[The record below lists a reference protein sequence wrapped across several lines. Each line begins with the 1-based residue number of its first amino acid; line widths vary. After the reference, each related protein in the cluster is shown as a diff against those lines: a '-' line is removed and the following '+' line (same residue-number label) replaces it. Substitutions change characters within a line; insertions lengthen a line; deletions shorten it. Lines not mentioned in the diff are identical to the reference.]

1 MPLLLSRSDLCPLAA
16 DDEALDDVIDAVQE
30 SLLQSHSGDRGE
42 SVFAGIALANGDEL
56 ANQLAASPLGGASV
70 RLFPRIVRGAR
81 RNAWLGIRI
90 DAASGEIESIIALD
104 DLNEL
109 RTSVPAAVGVR
120 HLAPKDASTLAV
132 LGSSAQA
139 ASHARTFARVMPC
152 LKTVQVWS
160 PTKTHREAF
169 ADDMSVRLGVQVT
182 AVDTAEAAVDG
193 AEVITAAGRTAPAEP
208 AVPDPT
214 AVRPGALFVSMT
226 AAGLNLLPLG
236 AQLAVPT
243 AQRPDLVAHGF
254 SSGFLR
260 DGPPPAPPNAVE
272 LAEIIHEHQPARSS
286 PAETVVYELGA
297 PYLWDLPILTW
308 TTDWAQRHGAGTD
321 FSFSD

>member
-1 MPLLLSRSDLCPLAA
+1 MPLLLSRSDLSPLAA

-30 SLLQSHSGDRGE
+30 SLLRSHAGDRGE
-42 SVFAGIALANGDEL
+42 SVFAGIGLPNGDEL
-56 ANQLAASPLGGASV
+56 ASQLAASSSGGASV

-90 DAASGEIESIIALD
+90 DGAAGEIDSLIALD

-120 HLAPKDASTLAV
+120 HLAPEQATTLAV
-132 LGSSAQA
+132 LGSGAQA
-139 ASHARTFARVMPC
+139 SSHVRTFARVMPG
-152 LKTVQVWS
+152 LETVRVWS
-160 PTKTHREAF
+160 PTKAHREAF
-169 ADDMSVRLGVQVT
+169 AHDVMARLQVRAT
-182 AVDTAEAAVDG
+182 AEDTVEAAVDG
-193 AEVITAAGRTAPAEP
+193 ADVITAAGRTAPGEP
-208 AVPDPT
+208 AIPDPT

-236 AQLAVPT
+236 ARLAVPT
-243 AQRPDLVAHGF
+243 SQQPELVAHGF

-260 DGPPPAPPNAVE
+260 GGPPPAPPNAIE
-272 LAEIIHEHQPARSS
+272 LAQIIVNHQPARRSA
-286 PAETVVYELGA
+286 AETMVYELAA

-308 TTDWAQRHGAGTD
+308 ITDWAKRNGVGTN
-321 FSFSD
+321 FTFSD